1 MYSVEIDILP
11 ELAAENKQWGFP
23 HLATFPH
30 LAAFEVVEHQ
40 ISRVILV

>member
-11 ELAAENKQWGFP
+11 ELVAENKQCVFP
-23 HLATFPH
+23 HWAT
-30 LAAFEVVEHQ
+30 FEVVEHQ